1 MNNSKRI
8 TTFIASLLLTGL
20 SVGVHANT
28 LTFVLDQSNAL
39 PDGVDYLTV
48 TLSDDV
54 EGQLDFWVDTLSPLS
69 GIAGENFGIQK
80 FSFNLSPDLYSVG
93 PEEGEGHHEEAAA
106 PGRSGEHRNDE
117 AHRAEQS
124 LDREHG
130 QGKVSPLDAI
140 LSAEDFILPDGWD
153 VRFGKF
159 GAGGGDF
166 DIRLLGNG
174 NNRQDPLHF
183 SILGL
188 DLDDVLAGFS
198 AHVAGFDYIIGE
210 CGGEHGEGDG
220 EGCRHISSAYFYGD
234 RPVVVPL
241 PASLWLLGS
250 GLLALAGVSR
260 HRKRRT

>member
-8 TTFIASLLLTGL
+8 TTFLVVLLLTSL
-20 SVGVHANT
+20 SVGVRANT
-28 LTFVLDQSNAL
+28 LTFVLDESNAL
-39 PDGVDYLTV
+39 PDGVDYLSV

-80 FSFNLSPDLYSVG
+80 FAFNLSPDLYSG
-93 PEEGEGHHEEAAA
+93 NQEEGDGHHGEEA
-106 PGRSGEHRNDE
+106 PGMSGEHRNDE

-130 QGKVSPLDAI
+130 LGRVNPLDAI
-140 LSAEDFILPDGWD
+140 LSAEDFILPDGWH
-153 VRFGKF
+153 VRIGKF
-159 GAGGGDF
+159 GAGGGEF
-166 DIRLLGNG
+166 DIRLLGTG

-188 DLDDVLAGFS
+188 ELDDVIAGFS
-198 AHVAGFDYIIGE
+198 AQVAGFEYILGE
-210 CGGEHGEGDG
+210 CGGDHGEGDA
-220 EGCRHISSAYFYGD
+220 EGCRHISSAYFYGE

-241 PASLWLLGS
+241 PATLWLLGS

-260 HRKRRT
+260 HRKRRS